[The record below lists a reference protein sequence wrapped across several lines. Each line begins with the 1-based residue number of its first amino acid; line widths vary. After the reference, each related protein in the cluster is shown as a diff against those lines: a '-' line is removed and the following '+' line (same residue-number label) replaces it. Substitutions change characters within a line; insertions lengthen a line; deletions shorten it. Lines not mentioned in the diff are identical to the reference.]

1 VSTPG
6 GDKPDLPDFSDFD
19 LPTDGL
25 DPQEDSSLPDLPGD
39 DLIAM
44 PEPLEE
50 AKPAELS
57 FDDVSPSDEAAP
69 AEEAE
74 ALAFPADDASASAM
88 SAEAKPAEEESP
100 KKKKKAAKPKKEKK
114 AKAGNKEGIFQR
126 LAKASPYTV
135 LLGLSVVALV
145 IAVVCLIVELAR
157 FNYDVKAQE
166 AKQRAAVT
174 APSHSAAAR
183 TTTAA

>member
-1 VSTPG
+1 MSTPG

-57 FDDVSPSDEAAP
+57 FDDVSPSDRLLRP
-69 AEEAE
+69 R
-74 ALAFPADDASASAM
+74 
-88 SAEAKPAEEESP
+88 
-100 KKKKKAAKPKKEKK
+100 KPKHWP
-114 AKAGNKEGIFQR
+114 FPRMMLRR
-126 LAKASPYTV
+126 LP
-135 LLGLSVVALV
+135 
-145 IAVVCLIVELAR
+145 
-157 FNYDVKAQE
+157 
-166 AKQRAAVT
+166 
-174 APSHSAAAR
+174 
-183 TTTAA
+183 